1 MIVMDQ
7 DTCMVDVARYFLD
20 FLKEE
25 SCGQCNPC
33 REGIKQ
39 MLDILTASATGTA
52 RRETSNCWK
61 NWAA

>member
-39 MLDILTASATGTA
+39 MRCAG
-52 RRETSNCWK
+52 NPV
-61 NWAA
+61 